1 MKGREPFYCLQAM
14 RGRLCPLAP
23 TCGAEALPKVV
34 IQEGIEEGVEAGAG
48 VAEAGDHVGDD
59 DDQRCLGQVYGQ
71 GHN

>member
-1 MKGREPFYCLQAM
+1 M

-48 VAEAGDHVGDD
+48 VAEAGLLGD
-59 DDQRCLGQVYGQ
+59 
-71 GHN
+71 